1 MHLLPLGA
9 FLFRTSKFES
19 PGLEKRFKILYS
31 NLMKPKIV
39 AVVGPTAAGKS
50 SLAIEIAKK
59 FNGEI
64 LCVDSRTVYRG
75 MGVGTAKP
83 PPPPPP
89 HGWEGG
95 VRVNGFGSVLGIK
108 GLRDFDRFLVSG
120 GVKHFGLD
128 LVEPN
133 EEMNGALFKEY
144 ADKVIANI
152 VSRGKLPVLVGG
164 TGLWFDMIIDN
175 LDMPEVEPDLV
186 IRAELEQRSE
196 DDLFAEFVE
205 LDPAGAKVIDRKN
218 KRRLI
223 RALEVCKKTGRPF
236 SELRKKGEPKYDALW
251 LGVDCPIPILN
262 ERIDRRVDEMLD
274 QGLVDEVKKLTQNN
288 PQGIYALSG
297 IGYGEICKKIN
308 AGEWPFAP
316 TTITKISDEIKLN
329 TKHYAKRQ
337 RTWFKKNKNIRWIM
351 DVSAAEKLVSE
362 WLEK

>member
-1 MHLLPLGA
+1 
-9 FLFRTSKFES
+9 
-19 PGLEKRFKILYS
+19 
-31 NLMKPKIV
+31 MKPKII

-59 FNGEI
+59 FSAKGGSAFGGNGEI

-75 MGVGTAKP
+75 MDVGTAKP
-83 PPPPPP
+83 PPPPPTP
-89 HGWEGG
+89 PPGWEVG
-95 VRVNGFGSVLGIK
+95 VRANGFGPVLGIK
-108 GLRDFDRFLVSG
+108 GLRDFDRFLVSD

-144 ADKVIANI
+144 ADKVISDI

-164 TGLWFDMIIDN
+164 TGLWFDMIVDN

-186 IRAELEQRSE
+186 LRAELEQRSE

-205 LDPAGAKVIDRKN
+205 LDPVGAEVIDRKN

-262 ERIDRRVDEMLD
+262 ERIDRRVNEMIKN
-274 QGLVDEVKKLTQNN
+274 GLIDEVKNLMGKFGSNV
-288 PQGIYALSG
+288 YAMSG
-297 IGYGEICKKIN
+297 IGYGEICKYFHRR
-308 AGEWPFAP
+308 GEWSFAP
-316 TTITKISDEIKLN
+316 EDITNIAAEIKLN

-337 RTWFKKNKNIRWIM
+337 RTWFKKDKKINWLASPKPGEGGIT